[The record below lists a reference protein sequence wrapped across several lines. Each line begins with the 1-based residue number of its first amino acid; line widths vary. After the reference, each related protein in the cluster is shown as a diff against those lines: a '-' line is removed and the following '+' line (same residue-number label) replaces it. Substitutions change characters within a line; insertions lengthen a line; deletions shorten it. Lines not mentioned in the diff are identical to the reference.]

1 MQNYKIELTPT
12 AQKVYEEMYAD
23 AQACIESGDH
33 VNAKLT
39 TLRMVDDAIDNIIP
53 HDPFS
58 TTNALS
64 GPLSNIFRV
73 KKGRLRIYYAASSK
87 EKKIVVLYISQTMR
101 KAGDTNDPY
110 SIFTRMVLTGRFN
123 EVFARLG
130 VRIPPRT
137 TLQPPQIQ

>member
-1 MQNYKIELTPT
+1 MHNYRVELTPT
-12 AQKVYEEMYAD
+12 AQKVYEEMHAD
-23 AQACIESGDH
+23 AQACIATGDPT
-33 VNAKLT
+33 NAKVT

-58 TTNALS
+58 TTNSLS

-87 EKKIVVLYISQTMR
+87 ERKIVILYISQTLR
-101 KAGDTNDPY
+101 KAGDVNDPY
-110 SIFTRMVLTGRFN
+110 SIFTRLVMTGRFN

-130 VRIPPRT
+130 VRIPPKH
-137 TLQPPQIQ
+137 TLQPPPVQ